1 MLRKSLKRA
10 VAGSASMSV
19 SDVNDRPVNLCID
32 HKEVPNEYDTD
43 RDSLT
48 SSNKIIE
55 VILNH
60 LCTISKWV
68 QE

>member
-1 MLRKSLKRA
+1 MPRKSSKRV
-10 VAGSASMSV
+10 VAGSASVSV
-19 SDVNDRPVNLCID
+19 SDVNDCPVNLCID
-32 HKEVPNEYDTD
+32 RIEVPNEHDTD
-43 RDSLT
+43 RDSST
-48 SSNKIIE
+48 SGNKIIE